1 MHKNLKLSLLIFLA
15 LLVLATGGA
24 WYAISAINPA
34 QLTQLLSSSVKAAT
48 GRDLKIAG
56 PVSLTI
62 FPSIGVKAE
71 DISLSNASWAS
82 GSDMIQLKRIDI
94 GIRLLPLLSKH
105 IEMSR
110 INLHGLDAHLQSDAA
125 GHGNWI
131 LAAPLAQGVTA
142 NTNSDKLASA
152 SSSNGDDSF
161 ISIETVSITDARIS
175 YQDGSGPQKIFEVQ
189 RLSILGSGDKTAIQ
203 IDMKHANYSLG
214 VSGKVTS
221 VRKILSN
228 WNVSPL
234 KIDLDLD
241 ITLNGKSLLVQGV
254 VNKTPQQLAGFDI
267 VLKSKSFDATPLL
280 ASSVLAASDG
290 KMPHIAPKP
299 KGQFKYLFNEDRLAF
314 DLLPVANGKINV
326 DIAQLGL
333 PDQAPI
339 HDLSAKLKFNGDH
352 INIQDISFQL
362 GNGHAQGNVSLDK
375 FQSAAPSLSI
385 NGFAKGFTLEQILAD
400 AKSNISGGATKIAF
414 DVKSSGISM
423 HQLASRANGKIQ
435 ISVGQAK
442 FTTSFIN
449 KGGDFLITVLDAVN
463 PSRKKFNQTDLECA
477 VAYLPINNGLV
488 NVVDTVG
495 IETDRLDVVL
505 NGTVNLNNEQI
516 NLKIFPRDK
525 SGLTL
530 GINLGSLIQLQGTLQ
545 NPSSGIN
552 ESGVVN
558 SAVSIGLGFL
568 TGGAT
573 ILAENA
579 KSMAT
584 KSQPCKTA
592 LRPWSDI
599 NAGAN

>member
-15 LLVLATGGA
+15 LLVLAIGGA

-62 FPSIGVKAE
+62 FPSIGVKAA
-71 DISLSNASWAS
+71 DVSLSNAAWAS
-82 GSDMIQLKRIDI
+82 GSDMIKLKQLDI
-94 GIRLLPLLSKH
+94 GIRLLPLLSKR
-105 IEMSR
+105 IEISR
-110 INLHGLDAHLQSDAA
+110 INLNGVDAHLQSNAD
-125 GHGNWI
+125 GQSNWI
-131 LAAPLAQGVTA
+131 LVAPLAQGALA
-142 NTNSDKLASA
+142 NTNLEKPDSTT
-152 SSSNGDDSF
+152 SSNGDDSF
-161 ISIETVSITDARIS
+161 ISIETISVTDAQIS
-175 YQDGSGPQKIFEVQ
+175 YQDGSEPQKIFEVQ
-189 RLSILGSGDKTAIQ
+189 RLSMMGSGDKSAIQ
-203 IDMKHANYSLG
+203 LDMKHAN
-214 VSGKVTS
+214 VSFGANGKVTS

-234 KIDLDLD
+234 KVDIDLD

-254 VNKTPQQLAGFDI
+254 VNKVPQQLVSFDMA
-267 VLKSKSFDATPLL
+267 LKSKSFDVAPLL
-280 ASSVLAASDG
+280 ASSALTGSDG
-290 KMPHIAPKP
+290 KMSHVASKP
-299 KGQFKYLFNEDRLAF
+299 KGQPKYFFDEDHLPF

-326 DIAQLGL
+326 SIAQLGL
-333 PDQAPI
+333 PYQAPI
-339 HDLSAKLKFNGDH
+339 HDFSASLKFNGDH
-352 INIQDISFQL
+352 ITMQDVGFDL
-362 GNGHAQGNVSLDK
+362 GNGHAQGSVALDK
-375 FQSAAPSLSI
+375 FQSAAPSISI

-400 AKSNISGGATKIAF
+400 ARSKVSGGDIKIAF
-414 DVKSSGISM
+414 DLKSAGISM

-435 ISVGQAK
+435 ISVGPAK
-442 FTTSFIN
+442 LATSFIN
-449 KGGDFLITVLDAVN
+449 QGGDFLITVLDAVN
-463 PSRKKFNQTDLECA
+463 PMRRKTNQTVLNCA

-488 NVVDTVG
+488 NIVDTVG
-495 IETDRLDVVL
+495 VETDRLDGVL
-505 NGTVNLNNEQI
+505 NGTVNLGNEEI
-516 NLKIFPRDK
+516 NLKIFPREK

-530 GINLGSLIQLQGTLQ
+530 GVDLGNLIKLEGTLQ

-552 ESGVVN
+552 QAGVVN